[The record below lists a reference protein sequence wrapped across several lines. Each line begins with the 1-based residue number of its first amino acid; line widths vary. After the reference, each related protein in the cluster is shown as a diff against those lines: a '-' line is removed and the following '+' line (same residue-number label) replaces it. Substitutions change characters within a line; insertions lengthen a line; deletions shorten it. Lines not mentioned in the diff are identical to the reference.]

1 MRLGAQVTLSDRG
14 LRGSAERLLA
24 DGMAWDCFPE
34 EMSYAW

>member
-1 MRLGAQVTLSDRG
+1 MLLGAPLTLSDRA
-14 LRGSAERLLA
+14 LRGSAERFLA